1 MTAPRVKW
9 SRSLGPRWSRKLPL
23 SGLNVRR
30 SVLRRYLLVCFLT
43 WLPLGLMMA
52 SMVLLLAGRGLSL
65 AQIGLVVTVFSIV
78 TVGLE
83 LPTGGLA
90 DVVGRRVVLAAS
102 AAFLAVALVLMSVA
116 TTFWMFLVSGVLKGV
131 ARALSSGPATS
142 WYVDTLHRIEGPGAD
157 LKPGLARGG
166 AVESVSLAAGVLAGG
181 ALPLLVPP
189 ELMFPLAA
197 PSLVGALAAA
207 VLLVVVLLA
216 LPEPGRG
223 SRGGALTEPGRGS
236 RGGALTEPGRGSPAG
251 ALSEPGGG
259 APAGALTETARAR
272 RSLRGVLR
280 EVPATVVS
288 GVQLAARGPVLRR
301 IMLASAGCGVMLMSI
316 ELLTPGRLAELAGTA
331 ERGSMAYAAV
341 AALGFAGSA
350 AGSALAPRVA
360 RLVGG
365 SAKGAIAGVVLAA
378 LSVGALAAT
387 AGLGGA
393 AGLLTA
399 GVAYVV
405 LFVGHSVAG
414 LLCLE
419 MTHNAVTAAERTTVS
434 STASL
439 ALQSGGILG
448 NLTLGALAAQAG
460 VAASWAVAAT
470 VMLASALLFVR
481 MPGPTGSSRAP
492 APLARSGSD

>member
-9 SRSLGPRWSRKLPL
+9 SRSLGPRWSRGLPL

-30 SVLRRYLLVCFLT
+30 SALRRYLLVCFLT

-102 AAFLAVALVLMSVA
+102 AAFLAAALVIMSVA
-116 TTFWMFLVSGVLKGV
+116 TTFWMFLVCGVLKGV

-223 SRGGALTEPGRGS
+223 SPG
-236 RGGALTEPGRGSPAG
+236 G
-251 ALSEPGGG
+251 ALSEP
-259 APAGALTETARAR
+259 ARAR
-272 RSLRGVLR
+272 GSLGNVLR
-280 EVPATVVS
+280 DVPARVAS
-288 GVQLAARGPVLRR
+288 GVRLAVGGPVLRR
-301 IMLASAGCGVMLMSI
+301 LMLAAASSGVMLMSI
-316 ELLTPGRLAELAGTA
+316 ELLTPGRLAELAGSA
-331 ERGSMAYAAV
+331 EQGSMAYATV

-439 ALQSGGILG
+439 SLQSGGILG

-470 VMLASALLFVR
+470 VVLASALLFVR
-481 MPGPTGSSRAP
+481 MPAPTVLNGRAHSALAGHASYRSRA
-492 APLARSGSD
+492 